1 MIVVGG
7 VTANIGDNDLRKDP
21 WNQGLGVFDLTKL
34 EWQASY
40 DPSAEPYKT
49 PGIVKDY
56 ISANGQ
62 YPTSWDSQTV
72 ETFFT
77 ANGK

>member
-7 VTANIGDNDLRKDP
+7 VTANFADDNLQKDP
-21 WNQGLGVFDLTKL
+21 WNQGLGVFDLTNL
-34 EWQASY
+34 EWQSSY
-40 DPSAEPYKT
+40 NPSADPYRT

-62 YPTSWDSQTV
+62 YPTSWDSSTV
-72 ETFFT
+72 AAFFT
-77 ANGK
+77 AKCK